1 MSDKN
6 RTIVRTRHDWMLR
19 GIRGGFRLLN
29 QIPALAVPC
38 AEALFCTPPQ
48 MPLSPRG
55 AALLASGR
63 RLELQ
68 HRGQRVTAWSWGAGA
83 RPTVYLVHGWGGRAA
98 QLGSFVQPL
107 LERGFSVVAVDLPA
121 HGMSD
126 GRRTNLLEA
135 AAALRDAVD
144 QTSPA
149 HAIIA
154 HSFGAATVSLALSNG
169 LNAGRLVLIGP
180 AAEPVS
186 WTHRFGDTL
195 GISQPVMEGMR
206 RKTERRLGFRW
217 AELDVTRHARCR
229 TQPLLVVH
237 DFEDDEVPHADG
249 AAIVDA
255 WPGAR
260 LLSTRGLGHRRVL
273 RDARVVAATVDF
285 VAEGPGL
292 PATAEASRIGI
303 CRQPGCNRALGD
315 SEAPVCETC
324 GLEAMLFDREKRV
337 ADAFAARV

>member
-1 MSDKN
+1 
-6 RTIVRTRHDWMLR
+6 
-19 GIRGGFRLLN
+19 
-29 QIPALAVPC
+29 
-38 AEALFCTPPQ
+38 

-55 AALLASGR
+55 HALLASGR
-63 RLELQ
+63 RLELR
-68 HRGQRVTAWSWGAGA
+68 HAGRRVAAWSWGAGA

-98 QLGSFVQPL
+98 QLGSFVEPL
-107 LERGFSVVAVDLPA
+107 LAAGLSVVAVDLPA

-154 HSFGAATVSLALSNG
+154 HSFGAAAVSLALSNG
-169 LNAGRLVLIGP
+169 LSAGRLVLIGP

-186 WTHRFGDTL
+186 WTHRFGDAL
-195 GISQPVMEGMR
+195 GISQQVMEGMR
-206 RKTERRLGFRW
+206 RRTERRLGFRW
-217 AELDVTRHARCR
+217 AELDVTRHASAR

-237 DFEDDEVPHADG
+237 DLEDDEVPHADG
-249 AAIVDA
+249 AAIASA

-273 RDARVVAATVDF
+273 RDAQVVAAAVGF
-285 VAEGPGL
+285 VSEDPEL
-292 PATAEASRIGI
+292 TATAYRSRIGI
-303 CRQPGCNRALGD
+303 CRRPGCAR
-315 SEAPVCETC
+315 PVSDPAAVFCETC
-324 GLEAMLFDREKRV
+324 GLDAMLFDRETRV
-337 ADAFAARV
+337 TDAFAART

>member
-1 MSDKN
+1 MRDNK
-6 RTIVRTRHDWMLR
+6 RTTVRTKHDWVVQ

-38 AEALFCTPPQ
+38 AETLFCTPPQ

-55 AALLASGR
+55 KALLASGR

-68 HRGQRVTAWSWGAGA
+68 HASRRLAAWTWGAGA
-83 RPTVYLVHGWGGRAA
+83 RPTVYLVHGWGGRGA
-98 QLGSFVQPL
+98 QLGSFVPSL

-126 GRRTNLLEA
+126 GWRTNLLEA

-169 LNAGRLVLIGP
+169 LSVGRLVLIGP
-180 AAEPVS
+180 AAKPVS

-195 GISQPVMEGMR
+195 GISQKVMDGMR
-206 RKTERRLGFRW
+206 QRTERRLGFRW
-217 AELDVTRHARCR
+217 SELDVTRHARSR

-237 DFEDDEVPHADG
+237 DLEDDEVPHADG

-260 LLSTRGLGHRRVL
+260 LLSTRGLGHRRIL
-273 RDARVVAATVDF
+273 RDAEVVAAAVGF
-285 VAEGPGL
+285 VAEDLRL
-292 PATAEASRIGI
+292 PATAHKSRIGI
-303 CRQPGCNRALGD
+303 CRRPGCVRPVSDPATI
-315 SEAPVCETC
+315 VCETC
-324 GLEAMLFDREKRV
+324 GLEAMLFDRETRV
-337 ADAFAARV
+337 ANAFLARP